1 MLRKAACFLLIAS
14 LAQAL
19 LFARPPIDPDEGLK
33 HISWKDAGQ
42 AIGQTVFV
50 SGKIVNVGS
59 AGRINF
65 LNFDHER
72 PPGFVGIV
80 FRENLDR
87 FPGELKQLYENKYVE
102 MRGLVTTYNDN
113 PQMVIARSDQ
123 IRILDALPKTEIL
136 DKQPVTTWSADPN
149 EIVVATFNV
158 LNLFDEV
165 DDPYHADEGTR
176 TKPRDELDHLAATI
190 RKVNADVIALQEVEN
205 RGYLERFVKVFLP
218 DMGYEHVV
226 HFEGNDGRGI
236 DVCLLSR
243 APIGEV
249 ASRRHLTF
257 TEPDGVKRRFNRDVP
272 AITVL
277 PPVGDPL
284 EIWVVHLKSKA
295 SGADSSEPIRLA
307 EATMV
312 RKLLDQELEKNPSAR
327 IIVTGDFNDTI
338 ESASMKKIL
347 GSGPM
352 AMWSLPTEDTPDS
365 ILDPEQAG
373 WDPIDFITCSPALAK
388 LYVEGSC
395 QKMRA
400 PAEIDGSDHDPVS
413 ARFRL
418 K

>member
-1 MLRKAACFLLIAS
+1 MLQKVAVFLLILPLWSPA
-14 LAQAL
+14 LQAE
-19 LFARPPIDPDEGLK
+19 PPIHPDEGIK
-33 HISWKDAGQ
+33 HIDWKDARD

-50 SGKIVNVGS
+50 SGKIVRVGN
-59 AGRINF
+59 AGRVNF
-65 LNFDHER
+65 LNFDNER
-72 PPGFVGIV
+72 PPAFVGIV
-80 FRENLDR
+80 FGENLER
-87 FPGELKQLYENKYVE
+87 FPGDLKELYEGKIVE
-102 MRGLVTTYNDN
+102 IRGLVTTYNDN
-113 PQMVIARSDQ
+113 PQIVIARSDQ
-123 IRILDALPKTEIL
+123 IRVLDAMPETESI
-136 DKQPVTTWSADPN
+136 KKKPAKTWSSDPN

-176 TKPRDELDHLAATI
+176 TKPRDELDHLATAI

-205 RGYLERFVKVFLP
+205 RGYLERFNDVFLS

-249 ASRRHLTF
+249 TSRRHLTF
-257 TEPDGVKRRFNRDVP
+257 TEPDGVERSFNRDVP

-284 EIWVVHLKSKA
+284 EVWVVHLKSKA

-307 EATMV
+307 EATQI
-312 RKLLDQELEKNPSAR
+312 RKLLDEELEQNPNAR
-327 IIVTGDFNDTI
+327 IILTGDFNDTLN
-338 ESASMKKIL
+338 SASLKTIL
-347 GSGPM
+347 GSGAR
-352 AMWSLPTEDTPDS
+352 AMWRVPEEDTPDS
-365 ILDPEQAG
+365 ILDPEQEG
-373 WDPIDFITCSPALAK
+373 WEPIDFITCSPALAK
-388 LYVEGSC
+388 LYVEGSA

-400 PAEIDGSDHDPVS
+400 PQAIDGSDHDPVF

>member
-1 MLRKAACFLLIAS
+1 MLRNVATILLMVS
-14 LAQAL
+14 LVPTAL
-19 LFARPPIDPDEGLK
+19 HARPPIDPDEGIK
-33 HISWKDAGQ
+33 HISWDDAGD

-50 SGKIVNVGS
+50 SGKIVRVGS

-65 LNFDHER
+65 LNFDNER

-80 FRENLDR
+80 FGENLER
-87 FPGELKQLYENKYVE
+87 FPGDLKELYENKLVE
-102 MRGLVTTYNDN
+102 MRGLISTYNGN

-123 IRILDALPKTEIL
+123 IRVLDALPKTEVV
-136 DKQPVTTWSADPN
+136 DKKPVTTWSADPN

-176 TKPRDELDHLAATI
+176 TKPRDELERLAATI
-190 RKVNADVIALQEVEN
+190 HKVNADVIALQEVEN
-205 RGYLERFVKVFLP
+205 RGYLERFNKVFLS
-218 DMGYEHVV
+218 DMGYENVV

-249 ASRRHLTF
+249 TSRRHLTF
-257 TEPDGVKRRFNRDVP
+257 KGPDGVERQFNRDVP

-277 PPVGDPL
+277 PPGGEPL
-284 EIWVVHLKSKA
+284 EVWIVHLKSKA

-307 EATMV
+307 EASML
-312 RKLLDQELEKNPSAR
+312 RKLLDEKLEKDPNAR
-327 IIVTGDFNDTI
+327 IILTGDFNDTI
-338 ESASMKKIL
+338 DSTSLLTIL
-347 GSGPM
+347 GSGPT
-352 AMWSLPTEDTPDS
+352 AMWPTPTKDTPDS
-365 ILDPEQAG
+365 ILDPDQAG
-373 WDPIDFITCSPALAK
+373 WEPIDFILCSPAMAK
-388 LYVEGSC
+388 SYVEGSS

-400 PAEIDGSDHDPVS
+400 PAEMDGSDHDPVF
-413 ARFRL
+413 ARFKL

>member
-1 MLRKAACFLLIAS
+1 MLYKTASLLLIVPLVSVTLHA
-14 LAQAL
+14 A
-19 LFARPPIDPDEGLK
+19 PPIDPDEGIK
-33 HISWKDAGQ
+33 HISWKDAGE
-42 AIGQTVFV
+42 AIGQTVLV
-50 SGKIVNVGS
+50 SGKIVRVGS

-65 LNFDHER
+65 LNFDNVR

-80 FRENLDR
+80 FGENLER
-87 FPGELKQLYENKYVE
+87 FPGDLKELYENKLVE
-102 MRGLVTTYNDN
+102 MRGLISTYQGN

-123 IRILDALPKTEIL
+123 IRVLEALPKTETL
-136 DKQPVTTWSADPN
+136 EKQPVTTWSADPN
-149 EIVVATFNV
+149 EIVMATFNV

-176 TKPRDELDHLAATI
+176 TKPREELENLAATI

-205 RGYLERFVKVFLP
+205 RGYLERFNKVFLS

-249 ASRRHLTF
+249 TSRRHLTF
-257 TEPDGVKRRFNRDVP
+257 TEPDGVERQFNRDVP

-284 EIWVVHLKSKA
+284 EVWVVHLKSKA
-295 SGADSSEPIRLA
+295 GGADSSEPIRLA
-307 EATMV
+307 EATQI
-312 RKLLDQELEKNPSAR
+312 RKLLDEKLEEDPAAR
-327 IIVTGDFNDTI
+327 IVLTGDFNDTLD
-338 ESASMKKIL
+338 SPSLKTIL
-347 GSGPM
+347 GSGAK
-352 AMWSLPTEDTPDS
+352 AMWAAPTTDTPDS

-373 WDPIDFITCSPALAK
+373 WEPIDFITCSPALAK

-400 PAEIDGSDHDPVS
+400 PADMDGSDHDPVF

>member
-1 MLRKAACFLLIAS
+1 MLDKPASLLLIVS
-14 LAQAL
+14 LVSATLHA
-19 LFARPPIDPDEGLK
+19 APPIDPDEGIK
-33 HISWKDAGQ
+33 HIRWKDAGE

-50 SGKIVNVGS
+50 SGKIVRVGS

-65 LNFDHER
+65 LNFDNAR

-80 FRENLDR
+80 FGENLER
-87 FPGELKQLYENKYVE
+87 FPGELKDLYENKLVE
-102 MRGLVTTYNDN
+102 MRGLITTYQGN

-123 IRILDALPKTEIL
+123 IRVLDALPKTDTLE
-136 DKQPVTTWSADPN
+136 KQPATAWSADPN

-176 TKPRDELDHLAATI
+176 TKPREELENLAATI

-205 RGYLERFVKVFLP
+205 RGYLERFNKVFLP
-218 DMGYEHVV
+218 DMGYRHVV

-236 DVCLLSR
+236 DVALLSR

-249 ASRRHLTF
+249 TSRRHLTF
-257 TEPDGVKRRFNRDVP
+257 TEPDGVERQFNRDVP

-284 EIWVVHLKSKA
+284 EVWVVHLKSKA

-307 EATMV
+307 EATQI
-312 RKLLDQELEKNPSAR
+312 RKLLDEKLEEDPTAR
-327 IIVTGDFNDTI
+327 IVLTGDFNDTLD
-338 ESASMKKIL
+338 SPSLKTIL
-347 GSGPM
+347 GSGAK
-352 AMWSLPTEDTPDS
+352 AMWAAPTTDTSDS

-373 WDPIDFITCSPALAK
+373 WEPIDFITCSPALAK
-388 LYVEGSC
+388 LYFEGSC

-400 PAEIDGSDHDPVS
+400 PADMDGSDHDPVF